1 MPTEK
6 LIQSWKKNIFKPVYW
21 LEGEERY
28 FIDQLVDYAEK
39 NILSEAEASFN
50 LTVFYG
56 KDAAWPDV
64 VNACMKY
71 PMFSDRQLVILKEAQ
86 QMKDL
91 DKLEGYITNPLASTI
106 FIVAHKDKKVDGRSK
121 LARLIKTKAEVFTA
135 NKLKDHLL
143 PDWAAKEIEKRGF
156 TISPRALQLLVAHIG
171 NDLSRMQNELDKVL
185 LNLKSRKQI
194 TEDDIE
200 NFVGISK
207 EYNIYELQTA
217 LSRKDL
223 ARAIQI
229 VQYFSANPKS
239 MPIQLLLPLL
249 YSWFSKVYMTFGVSS
264 GEEKVIAAET
274 GIPFFFLKEYL
285 VAAKEYGYAG
295 IERSLILL
303 HHYNLRSIGIKNTA
317 TPPGELLKELM
328 VKIMMN

>member
-6 LIQSWKKNIFKPVYW
+6 LIQSWKKNNFKPIYW

-91 DKLEGYITNPLASTI
+91 DKLEGYISNPLASTI

-121 LARLIKTKAEVFTA
+121 LARLIKAKTEVFTA

-143 PDWAAKEIEKRGF
+143 PDWAEKEIESRGY

-171 NDLSRMQNELDKVL
+171 NDLSRMQNEVDKVL
-185 LNLKSRKQI
+185 LNIKSRKQI

-200 NFVGISK
+200 TFVGISK
-207 EYNIYELQTA
+207 EYNVFELQNA

-223 ARAIQI
+223 AKAIQI
-229 VQYFSANPKS
+229 VQYFGANQKSA
-239 MPIQLLLPLL
+239 PIQLILPTL
-249 YSWFSKVYMTFGVSS
+249 YAWFSKVYMTFGVSS
-264 GEEKVIAAET
+264 NDERAIAAET
-274 GIPFFFLKEYL
+274 GIPGFFLKEYL
-285 VAAKEYGYAG
+285 AAAKLYGYAG

-303 HHYNLRSIGIKNTA
+303 HHYNLRSIGIQNA
-317 TPPGELLKELM
+317 GTPPGELLKELM